1 METDV
6 SLRWRFGFAAW
17 LSALPLVSAAADTR
31 YDFQVLLDDKP
42 IGEHRFTV
50 DGPVDARTV
59 VSDARFMVKLLGLT
73 VYRYTHRAEEQ
84 WRGNCLRSLV
94 ASTDD
99 DGTASRVA
107 ADAASDALKVVMPEG
122 TRSIEGCVMSF
133 AYWNPAIRQQTRLL
147 NAQTGRLE
155 AVQVSR
161 IASGTVEAR
170 GQTVPAVRW
179 RIDGPAQPVD
189 VWYTAQ
195 GEWVGLDS
203 TVGGG
208 RRLSYRLK

>member
-1 METDV
+1 M
-6 SLRWRFGFAAW
+6 SARWRFGLAAL
-17 LSALPLVSAAADTR
+17 LSAVPLWSAAADTSF
-31 YDFQVLLDDKP
+31 DFQVFLDDKP

-50 DGPVDARTV
+50 GGPSEARTV
-59 VSDARFMVKLLGLT
+59 TSDARFAVKLMGLT
-73 VYRYTHRAEEQ
+73 VYRYAHRAAEQ

-99 DGTASRVA
+99 DGAASRVTA
-107 ADAASDALKVVMPEG
+107 EANGDALRVSMPEG
-122 TRSIEGCVMSF
+122 TSSIEGCVMSF
-133 AYWNPAIRQQTRLL
+133 AYWNPAIRQQMRLL
-147 NAQTGRLE
+147 NAQTGRHE
-155 AVQVSR
+155 AVQVGR
-161 IASGTVEAR
+161 VADGAVEVR

-208 RRLSYRLK
+208 RKLRYRLK

>member
-1 METDV
+1 MSV
-6 SLRWRFGFAAW
+6 RWRVGIAALW
-17 LSALPLVSAAADTR
+17 IAVPLLSAAADTT

-42 IGEHRFTV
+42 IGEHRFKV
-50 DGPVDARTV
+50 GGPADARTV
-59 VSDARFMVKLLGLT
+59 VSDARFTVKVLGLT
-73 VYRYTHRAEEQ
+73 VYRYAHRAVEH
-84 WRGNCLRSLV
+84 WRGNCLRSLA

-99 DGTASRVA
+99 DGAASRVTAEA
-107 ADAASDALKVVMPEG
+107 AGAALNVETAEG
-122 TRSIEGCVMSF
+122 ARSIEGCVLSF

-147 NAQTGRLE
+147 NAQTGRHE

-161 IASGTVEAR
+161 VANGTVDAR
-170 GQTVPAVRW
+170 GQAVSAVRW

-195 GEWVGLDS
+195 GEGVGLDS

-208 RRLSYRLK
+208 RKLSYRLK

>member
-1 METDV
+1 M
-6 SLRWRFGFAAW
+6 SARWRVGIAA
-17 LSALPLVSAAADTR
+17 LASAAPLWSAAADTTF
-31 YDFQVLLDDKP
+31 DFQVLLDDKP

-50 DGPVDARTV
+50 GGPPEARTV
-59 VSDARFMVKLLGLT
+59 LSDARFAVKLMGLT

-99 DGTASRVA
+99 DGTASRVTAEA
-107 ADAASDALKVVMPEG
+107 AGDALKVVTPEG
-122 TRSIEGCVMSF
+122 AQSIQGCAMSF

-147 NAQTGRLE
+147 NAQTGRHE
-155 AVQVSR
+155 AVQLTRV
-161 IASGTVEAR
+161 ANGTVDAR
-170 GQTVPAVRW
+170 GQSAPAVRW

-203 TVGGG
+203 TIGGG
-208 RRLSYRLK
+208 RKLSYRLK

>member
-1 METDV
+1 M
-6 SLRWRFGFAAW
+6 SARWRLGIAAW
-17 LSALPLVSAAADTR
+17 LSAVPLVAGAADTT

-50 DGPVDARTV
+50 GGPPEARTV
-59 VSDARFMVKLLGLT
+59 LSDARFAVKLMGLT
-73 VYRYTHRAEEQ
+73 VYRYTHRAAEQ

-99 DGTASRVA
+99 DGTPSRVTAEA
-107 ADAASDALKVVMPEG
+107 AGDVLKVVTGEDTQP
-122 TRSIEGCVMSF
+122 IEGCAMSF
-133 AYWNPAIRQQTRLL
+133 AYWNPAIRQQSRLL
-147 NAQTGRLE
+147 NAQTGRHE

-161 IASGTVEAR
+161 VASGTVEAR

-208 RRLSYRLK
+208 RKLSYRLR

>member
-1 METDV
+1 M
-6 SLRWRFGFAAW
+6 SARWRVGVAA
-17 LSALPLVSAAADTR
+17 LASAVPLCCAAADTTF
-31 YDFQVLLDDKP
+31 DFQVLLDDKP

-50 DGPVDARTV
+50 GGPPEAHTV
-59 VSDARFMVKLLGLT
+59 TSDARFAVKLMGLT

-84 WRGNCLRSLV
+84 WRGNCLRSLE

-99 DGTASRVA
+99 DGKASRVTAQA
-107 ADAASDALKVVMPEG
+107 AGDALRVLTAAGSP
-122 TRSIEGCVMSF
+122 SIEGCVMSF
-133 AYWNPAIRQQTRLL
+133 AYWNTAIRQQTRLL
-147 NAQTGRLE
+147 NAQTGGHE

-161 IASGTVEAR
+161 VASGTVDAR

-208 RRLSYRLK
+208 RKLSYRLK

>member
-1 METDV
+1 MNA
-6 SLRWRFGFAAW
+6 RWRFWVAA
-17 LSALPLVSAAADTR
+17 LCSAVPLGSAAADSAF
-31 YDFQVLLDDKP
+31 DFQVLLDDKP
-42 IGEHRFTV
+42 IGTHRFTV
-50 DGPVDARTV
+50 GGLPEARTV
-59 VSDARFMVKLLGLT
+59 SSDARFAVKLMGLT

-99 DGTASRVA
+99 DGTQSRVA
-107 ADAASDALKVVMPEG
+107 ADAAGDALKVAMPEG
-122 TRSIEGCVMSF
+122 TLSIEGCVMSF

-147 NAQTGRLE
+147 NAQTGRHE

-161 IASGTVEAR
+161 VAGGTIEAR

-208 RRLSYRLK
+208 RKLSYRLK